1 MLKIGNK
8 GIWKILAILIVFV
21 LAMVVLMPSAGA
33 VSESDGDS
41 SSTTI
46 YVPDSY
52 PTIQA
57 AVDAASPGDTIIV
70 RDGTYRENID
80 VTKRL
85 TIKSEN
91 GSVNCIVEAE
101 DRDDNVFEITTN
113 YVNISGFTV
122 KDATGISSMQLN
134 RADYCNISNNNV
146 TGKGS
151 NSFNGIHLSHSSN
164 NIISSNNNY
173 NNQHGIRL
181 DYSSNNT
188 IKNNDNRDNLID
200 GIALFFSS
208 NNNTIT
214 SNNNYNC
221 ESNFG
226 IYIFSSSRN
235 TIENNNNH
243 ANARGIYLNYAS
255 NNIISNNANT
265 NNSYGIYLQH
275 HSSNNKIYLNN
286 FINNTDNVCT
296 HNSTNIWNSKDAIN
310 YSYNGSRYTNY
321 IGNYWDDYT
330 GNDTDDDGMGDIHY
344 CIYSDKD
351 NYPLIQ
357 PWENYFVEENGT
369 NTKSETPKF
378 AFSSYYQPIN
388 ILVNLSVPPYQLPL
402 NLSNITNIEDI
413 TAKLGLNKTEE
424 DLLGTN
430 GFVIL
435 DYGQEDDIVAPYKD
449 MKERGI
455 PIFVTTDTLLHLYHI
470 QFNEILKGIE
480 EREFF
485 DALVDMSNAMLE
497 QSVQDYETFDDADM
511 KESARRNVAY
521 FAVALKL
528 LQTATEG
535 YNGTEYI
542 KVINSSIPDYVIED
556 VNKELEN
563 IAQHDGFHPS
573 AIFNSNPNCICDY
586 PCCYCED
593 YSQYVPRGH
602 YTRSEQLKRYFNA
615 MMWYGRIAFMLKG
628 CNGDDALISE
638 QDANRSTIQAA
649 LIASELPD
657 VAVNNSTAQ
666 EIWDRIYSV
675 TAFFVGTADDLTPYE
690 YRDAQNIVFGT
701 AYNASDLSDEDK
713 LLELKVELAK
723 LRSPEIY
730 GGSGICVVYPPI
742 TEAKLYV
749 CLNETKG

>member
-1 MLKIGNK
+1 VNVKWGDKREMIKMGNK
-8 GIWKILAILIVFV
+8 GICKILAILMVFV
-21 LAMVVLMPSAGA
+21 LAMVVVMPSAAA

-41 SSTTI
+41 SSATI

-70 RDGTYRENID
+70 RDGTYRDNID
-80 VTKRL
+80 VDKRL

-91 GSVNCIVEAE
+91 GSGNCIVEAE

-122 KDATGISSMQLN
+122 KDAAGISSMQLN

-146 TGKGS
+146 MGKGS

-164 NIISSNNNY
+164 NIISNNNNY

-188 IKNNDNRDNLID
+188 ITNNDNRDNLID

-214 SNNNYNC
+214 NNNNYNC

-243 ANARGIYLNYAS
+243 ANARGIYLNSAS

-296 HNSTNIWNSKDAIN
+296 HNSTNIWNSTDAIN

-330 GNDTDDDGMGDIHY
+330 GNDTDDDGMGDTHY
-344 CIYSDKD
+344 CINSDKD
-351 NYPLIQ
+351 NYPLMQ
-357 PWENYFVEENGT
+357 PWENYFLEENGT
-369 NTKSETPKF
+369 NNKNIKL

-388 ILVNLSVPPYQLPL
+388 ISVNPSVPPYPLPL

-413 TAKLGLNKTEE
+413 TAKLGLNETAEE
-424 DLLGTN
+424 LLETN

-449 MKERGI
+449 MKDRGI

-485 DALVDMSNAMLE
+485 DALVDMSNAMLN
-497 QSVQDYETFDDADM
+497 QSVKDYDNF
-511 KESARRNVAY
+511 
-521 FAVALKL
+521 
-528 LQTATEG
+528 
-535 YNGTEYI
+535 
-542 KVINSSIPDYVIED
+542 
-556 VNKELEN
+556 
-563 IAQHDGFHPS
+563 
-573 AIFNSNPNCICDY
+573 
-586 PCCYCED
+586 
-593 YSQYVPRGH
+593 
-602 YTRSEQLKRYFNA
+602 
-615 MMWYGRIAFMLKG
+615 
-628 CNGDDALISE
+628 
-638 QDANRSTIQAA
+638 
-649 LIASELPD
+649 
-657 VAVNNSTAQ
+657 
-666 EIWDRIYSV
+666 
-675 TAFFVGTADDLTPYE
+675 
-690 YRDAQNIVFGT
+690 
-701 AYNASDLSDEDK
+701 
-713 LLELKVELAK
+713 
-723 LRSPEIY
+723 
-730 GGSGICVVYPPI
+730 
-742 TEAKLYV
+742 
-749 CLNETKG
+749 